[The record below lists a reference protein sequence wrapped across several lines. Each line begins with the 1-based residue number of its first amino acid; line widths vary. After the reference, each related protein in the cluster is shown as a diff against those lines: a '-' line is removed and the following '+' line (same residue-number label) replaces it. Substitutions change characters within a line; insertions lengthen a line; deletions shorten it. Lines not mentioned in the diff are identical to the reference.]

1 LGDEYTILIGSIRK
15 KALLQEGVK
24 HPLAIHVAQNQR
36 YTTEDENVCR
46 TGIGYYG
53 WERKFDQ
60 LWCHRAH
67 PLVLLR

>member
-1 LGDEYTILIGSIRK
+1 MLILIVNYSPYFEQRLIISVSEY
-15 KALLQEGVK
+15 LTK

-36 YTTEDENVCR
+36 YTPEDENVYR

-53 WERKFDQ
+53 WERKVDQ

-67 PLVLLR
+67 PLV

>member
-1 LGDEYTILIGSIRK
+1 EKLAFFVCFLELT
-15 KALLQEGVK
+15 

-36 YTTEDENVCR
+36 YTTDDENVCR

-53 WERKFDQ
+53 WERKVDQ

-67 PLVLLR
+67 PLV